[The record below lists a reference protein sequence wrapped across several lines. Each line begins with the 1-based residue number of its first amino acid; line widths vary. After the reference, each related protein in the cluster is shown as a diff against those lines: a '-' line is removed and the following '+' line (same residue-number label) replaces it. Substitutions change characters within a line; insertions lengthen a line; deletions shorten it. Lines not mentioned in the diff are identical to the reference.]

1 MKRITCVVAAILLL
15 IFVVRGVIFPIVNHA
30 GGGSSKDAETVNVQ
44 ANTAGTSTDNST
56 EDASASS
63 DSGSSDSSGDSSSD
77 NSSTDATVMPV
88 KGSAAA
94 DKLSVMTPGWH
105 EDSTGKWYQNPDGT
119 YYINGFAEIDG
130 TTYSFDENGYMQTG
144 WVEKGVKD
152 YYFNEDG
159 SYDPTQKRPMIALT
173 FDDGPGEYT
182 ETLLDTVEKYNIHV
196 TFFMLGQNV
205 EGRES
210 TVQRMVQ
217 LGCEIGNHTWD
228 HPSQTLPNM
237 DLDSVVQEFQKTD
250 DELVKACGQA
260 ATVCRAPY
268 GAITEEQ
275 MAAVGKPFF
284 MWSTDSLDWKLMDA
298 DADYNEIMNSDL
310 SDGSIIL
317 MHDIHEPSVQ
327 AALKLIPD
335 LTAQGYKLVTV
346 SELAE
351 AKNVTLQ
358 NTTYSQFWD
367 SQLEAGNV
375 PGYNG
380 STSSDESTDGTSD
393 SSDVSDGSED
403 AQDVSDGSDS
413 SDSSDESGDSSDGG
427 DSGDGSSDDGSSDD
441 GSYDDGS
448 SDDGSYDDS
457 SYDDGS
463 SDDGSYDDSGYSDED
478 SSGDDSYDTG
488 YE

>member
-15 IFVVRGVIFPIVNHA
+15 VFVVRGVILPIVNRV
-30 GGGSSKDAETVNVQ
+30 GGGSSKGTETVNVQ
-44 ANTAGTSTDNST
+44 ANTAGTSSDGST
-56 EDASASS
+56 EDASASA
-63 DSGSSDSSGDSSSD
+63 DSATSDSSGDSS
-77 NSSTDATVMPV
+77 TDAVVMPI
-88 KGSAAA
+88 KGSTAG
-94 DKLSVMTPGWH
+94 DRLSVMTPGWH

-159 SYDPTQKRPMIALT
+159 SYDPSKKRPMIALT

-210 TVQRMVQ
+210 TVQRMLQ

-228 HPSQTLPNM
+228 HPEQTLPNM

-317 MHDIHEPSVQ
+317 MHDIHEPSVE
-327 AALKLIPD
+327 AAIRLIPD
-335 LTAQGYKLVTV
+335 LIAQGYKLVTI
-346 SELAE
+346 SEMAE

-358 NTTYSQFWD
+358 PARYAEFWQSALD
-367 SQLEAGNV
+367 EGLV
-375 PGYNG
+375 PGYAGN
-380 STSSDESTDGTSD
+380 SSSEDASSEDSSGSD
-393 SSDVSDGSED
+393 SSDDGSEDFSDGSED
-403 AQDVSDGSDS
+403 GSDEGDGSEDT
-413 SDSSDESGDSSDGG
+413 SDSGDSGN
-427 DSGDGSSDDGSSDD
+427 
-441 GSYDDGS
+441 
-448 SDDGSYDDS
+448 YDDS
-457 SYDDGS
+457 SYDSGYDEES
-463 SDDGSYDDSGYSDED
+463 YDGSYDE
-478 SSGDDSYDTG
+478 SY
-488 YE
+488 E